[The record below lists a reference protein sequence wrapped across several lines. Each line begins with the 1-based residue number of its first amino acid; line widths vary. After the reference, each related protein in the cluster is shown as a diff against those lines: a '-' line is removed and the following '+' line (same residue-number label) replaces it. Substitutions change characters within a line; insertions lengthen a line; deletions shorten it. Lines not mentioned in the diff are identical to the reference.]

1 MIVIVDYGLGNLY
14 SVVNAFGVIDCR
26 AHISNKIE
34 DLRKAERIV
43 LSGVGA
49 FSNGIKNL
57 KDMGLVETLHEE
69 VIDKGKPFLGICLGM
84 QLIARS
90 SDEGG
95 HREGLGWVPADVKRL
110 EVEDQNLKLPHM
122 GWNDINIKLKDP
134 LFRGIDADFN
144 FYFVHS
150 YHLVCD
156 TPAIIG
162 ATCNYGIDFV
172 AAIQKDNVFGTQ
184 FHPEKSHKNGF
195 QLLRNFVDYDA
206 AKVE

>member
-95 HREGLGWVPADVKRL
+95 HHEGLGWVPADVKRL

-122 GWNDINIKLKDP
+122 GWDDINIKLKDP
-134 LFRGIDADFN
+134 LFRGIDADLN

-156 TPAIIG
+156 TPEIIG
-162 ATCNYGIDFV
+162 ATCNYGTDFV

-195 QLLRNFVDYDA
+195 QLLQNFVDYDV
-206 AKVE
+206 AKGE